1 METEYSSRTPTWAA
15 VLIGTAVC
23 VVLLWIRYAL
33 NLPLLFHTL
42 AELFAI
48 TVAVA
53 TFMVTWNARRYI
65 TSGYLLIL
73 GISYFFIAG
82 VDLLHMV
89 AYKGMNLIPGADIDL
104 PTQLWVAGRYLQVAA
119 LLIASAFIKRKPNPW
134 GMFIGFG
141 VATLLL
147 LITIAADIFP
157 TAFGP
162 DGLTSF
168 KIVSEYLIA
177 AGMLVALYLLYSNRS
192 AFDGAVWKLLAGSI
206 VLGIASELSFTLY
219 IDPFGY
225 ANTVGHVLRIIM
237 YYLIYRAIV
246 EASLKRPYD
255 VLFRELTETAH
266 ALRESETRFRSTF
279 EQATL
284 GIGHIGLDGRWARV
298 NPRLSEI
305 AGYPHEDLES
315 RTPESLTHPDDT
327 ATERGL
333 IERLELGDIP
343 EYRLEKRIL
352 RHNGGYAWVN
362 AARAVVRGSDG
373 EPIYYVETIEDITQ
387 RKRAEEEQ
395 TRTRVLGEA
404 LNTIDRTVLSTL
416 RPLEMLSRVMADST
430 VALDVDAVSLIRNED
445 GVWRVVD
452 TYHGPQE
459 AVGSVIP
466 RIEGTPFDRVLK
478 LRDVVALSNTDTVPE
493 PAHTILKGF
502 GIRSYLTVPL
512 ISREEQYG
520 VLVYSSETP
529 RDFTIAE
536 MNFARKL
543 SAVLTVAMQNATLY
557 NAERKI
563 ADTLQTEL
571 LGIPAHVAGLEL
583 AHAYR
588 SATKLARIG
597 GDFYDVFEVRPG
609 LVFFV
614 LGDVSGKGIEA
625 ATLTAMAKSTIR
637 AFAYH
642 DASPATVLDQA
653 NRVIAEQIGEGRFI
667 TVVVG
672 TLEIASGD
680 VTISSAG
687 HPAPILCGKG
697 ACVDN
702 EIHRNPPLGLFPDQ
716 KHDDISLVMESGDMI
731 VLFSDGLL
739 DARSGS
745 DIFGEEGVHNVLAEF
760 DNASPDEV
768 VAALLDKAE
777 SHAGGEPPDDIAIVA
792 MRYLGV

>member
-1 METEYSSRTPTWAA
+1 
-15 VLIGTAVC
+15 
-23 VVLLWIRYAL
+23 
-33 NLPLLFHTL
+33 
-42 AELFAI
+42 
-48 TVAVA
+48 
-53 TFMVTWNARRYI
+53 
-65 TSGYLLIL
+65 
-73 GISYFFIAG
+73 
-82 VDLLHMV
+82 
-89 AYKGMNLIPGADIDL
+89 
-104 PTQLWVAGRYLQVAA
+104 
-119 LLIASAFIKRKPNPW
+119 
-134 GMFIGFG
+134 
-141 VATLLL
+141 
-147 LITIAADIFP
+147 
-157 TAFGP
+157 
-162 DGLTSF
+162 
-168 KIVSEYLIA
+168 
-177 AGMLVALYLLYSNRS
+177 
-192 AFDGAVWKLLAGSI
+192 
-206 VLGIASELSFTLY
+206 
-219 IDPFGY
+219 
-225 ANTVGHVLRIIM
+225 
-237 YYLIYRAIV
+237 
-246 EASLKRPYD
+246 
-255 VLFRELTETAH
+255 
-266 ALRESETRFRSTF
+266 
-279 EQATL
+279 
-284 GIGHIGLDGRWARV
+284 
-298 NPRLSEI
+298 
-305 AGYPHEDLES
+305 
-315 RTPESLTHPDDT
+315 
-327 ATERGL
+327 
-333 IERLELGDIP
+333 
-343 EYRLEKRIL
+343 
-352 RHNGGYAWVN
+352 
-362 AARAVVRGSDG
+362 
-373 EPIYYVETIEDITQ
+373 
-387 RKRAEEEQ
+387 
-395 TRTRVLGEA
+395 
-404 LNTIDRTVLSTL
+404 
-416 RPLEMLSRVMADST
+416 MADST

-716 KHDDISLVMESGDMI
+716 KHDDVSLVMESGDMI